1 MMCRVAIWCRAWL
14 HNRRELHADSLRGYS
29 VFAKLVDG
37 AIQRTHLLHNLD
49 VGSRLIELT

>member
-1 MMCRVAIWCRAWL
+1 MMCRVCDLVPR
-14 HNRRELHADSLRGYS
+14 LHADSLRGYS

-37 AIQRTHLLHNLD
+37 AIQCTHLLHNLD